1 MTDENDHGSM
11 AEPVEAPALRVLT
24 PDATPEQ
31 VAAVVAVFS
40 AMGGEDEVP
49 APTSQWA
56 SPARRMRRPL
66 HPGPGGWRA
75 SALPH

>member
-1 MTDENDHGSM
+1 MTDQPD
-11 AEPVEAPALRVLT
+11 PIQPTLRVLT

-40 AMGGEDEVP
+40 AMGGTEEDTP
-49 APTSQWA
+49 APRSQWA
-56 SPARRMRRPL
+56 SPARGLRQPL

-75 SALPH
+75 SGLPR